1 MWVQFLGQEDPLE
14 EGMSTH
20 SSVLAWRIPKDRG
33 AWWAKVHGVT
43 KSWTRLSTAQPHPYN
58 LSLLIASFV
67 EIELQYG
74 LFLSFFIC
82 KYYATF
88 FWLSSLI
95 LNTHFWDTHALNFDF
110 SSLCWSGFHR
120 SAVGPQLKSS
130 VLVWEAET
138 EVQVSAALLPLPLP
152 GPSATPFWCSSCSVA
167 HAEGQC
173 LGPAGALRTL
183 VSSSVRCYNS
193 GRTFSSFIIWCKSQ
207 LVWPLVSSKIE
218 IIKPHD
224 YYCEN

>member
-1 MWVQFLGQEDPLE
+1 MCPRLAFFPNISDSIKARKIYYFKPPNPICFPCGSAGQESTCNARNLGSIPGLGRSPGEGNSYPLQYSCLE
-14 EGMSTH
+14 NS
-20 SSVLAWRIPKDRG
+20 KDKG

-43 KSWTRLSTAQPHPYN
+43 KSWTRLSTAQHHPYN

-110 SSLCWSGFHR
+110 SSLLIW
-120 SAVGPQLKSS
+120 
-130 VLVWEAET
+130 
-138 EVQVSAALLPLPLP
+138 
-152 GPSATPFWCSSCSVA
+152 
-167 HAEGQC
+167 
-173 LGPAGALRTL
+173 
-183 VSSSVRCYNS
+183 
-193 GRTFSSFIIWCKSQ
+193 FS
-207 LVWPLVSSKIE
+207 P
-218 IIKPHD
+218 
-224 YYCEN
+224 